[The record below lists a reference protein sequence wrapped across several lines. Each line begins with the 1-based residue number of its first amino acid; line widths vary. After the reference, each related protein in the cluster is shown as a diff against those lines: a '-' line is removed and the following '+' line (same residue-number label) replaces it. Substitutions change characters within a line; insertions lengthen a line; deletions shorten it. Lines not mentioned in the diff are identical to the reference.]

1 VSDARPPASLAG
13 HTVDSLLDAFATAQ
27 PTPGGGSAAALA
39 AAGAAA
45 LVERCATASPKPEF
59 ARARARAAEL
69 RRDLVAL
76 ADQDAT
82 ALDALVAA
90 TRSSGNDL
98 AVALAAASGPPALLH
113 AAATEVA
120 EMASV
125 LARDGARSSR
135 GEAHCARLLASAA
148 AAMAEAIVALN
159 GEPAGA
165 ADDVDAEGP
174 VVDLARPVRGRGP
187 QWGMQS
193 PELNATLLGWPAGAG
208 VPEHRNTERDVLLVV
223 LDGSAELVLDGIEH
237 RLRAHQLVLLPRGSS
252 RALTAGPLGVRYLS
266 IHLRREP
273 MLPRAHANAGA

>member
-1 VSDARPPASLAG
+1 VSHARPPASLAG

-45 LVERCATASPKPEF
+45 LVERCARASPKPEF

-69 RRDLVAL
+69 RRDLVLL

-82 ALDALVAA
+82 ALDALVTA

-120 EMASV
+120 EIASV

-159 GEPAGA
+159 AEPAGA
-165 ADDVDAEGP
+165 GDVDADGP
-174 VVDLARPVRGRGP
+174 VVDLAQPGRGRGP

-208 VPEHRNTERDVLLVV
+208 VPEHRNTERDVLVVV

-252 RALTAGPLGVRYLS
+252 RALTAGPLGVRYLP

-273 MLPRAHANAGA
+273 MLPRAHGNAGE

>member
-1 VSDARPPASLAG
+1 VSHARPPASLAG

-69 RRDLVAL
+69 RRDLVLL

-82 ALDALVAA
+82 ALDALVTA

-120 EMASV
+120 EIASV

-159 GEPAGA
+159 AEPAGA
-165 ADDVDAEGP
+165 GDVDADGP
-174 VVDLARPVRGRGP
+174 VVDLAQPGRGRGP

-208 VPEHRNTERDVLLVV
+208 VPEHRNTERDVLVVV

-273 MLPRAHANAGA
+273 MLPRAHGNAGA